1 MDKTYK
7 RHSFTKLWI
16 ATAMFIFCCFATSAF
31 AQEAVDADTFMTTTE
46 TITEVKTTP
55 EIAETATASA
65 ETTPDTIGEL
75 ALGLNTVWMLL
86 AAMLVF
92 FMQPGFALVEAGFT
106 RVKNTANIL
115 MKNFGFHVWF
125 LALLVH
131 RFRSDVWCGRSHRN
145 ATLL

>member
-92 FMQPGFALVEAGFT
+92 FMQPGFALVEAGSQEYRQHFDEE
-106 RVKNTANIL
+106 L
-115 MKNFGFHVWF
+115 CGFHVWF